1 MDIKLLDYF
10 AAQALGGITSQLI
23 PPPSGFLDDAAAVAY
38 QYALAMMRER
48 REVLLA
54 MMRERRENSVK
65 RSDDEI
71 DAQLDADTDK
81 KEDEWLA
88 SES

>member
-10 AAQALGGITSQLI
+10 AAQALEGITSHAE
-23 PPPSGFLDDAAAVAY
+23 GFNCPAEDAAAVAY
-38 QYALAMMRER
+38 KYAVAMMRER
-48 REVLLA
+48 IKI
-54 MMRERRENSVK
+54 SVK
-65 RSDDEI
+65 RPDDEI

-88 SES
+88 TESMRKR

>member
-1 MDIKLLDYF
+1 MTTLVDYF
-10 AAQALGGITSQLI
+10 AAHALEGITRHLG
-23 PPPSGFLDDAAAVAY
+23 PAEDAAAAAY

-48 REVLLA
+48 RKI
-54 MMRERRENSVK
+54 SVK
-65 RSDDEI
+65 RPDDEI

-88 SES
+88 SESMRNQ